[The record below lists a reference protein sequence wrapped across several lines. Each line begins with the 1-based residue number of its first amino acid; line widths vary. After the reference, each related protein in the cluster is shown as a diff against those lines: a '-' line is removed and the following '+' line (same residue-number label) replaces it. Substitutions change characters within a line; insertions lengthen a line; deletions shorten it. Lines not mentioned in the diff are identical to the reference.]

1 MDWTNLLMDSLVTRS
16 KWHRRS
22 GSFVRPS
29 NADGGIKMIWSW
41 SLSLSEMMNVPADAE
56 ITQSLIFAAVF
67 GLFNLGTNLPFSL
80 YYNFVIGTS
89 F

>member
-1 MDWTNLLMDSLVTRS
+1 
-16 KWHRRS
+16 
-22 GSFVRPS
+22 
-29 NADGGIKMIWSW
+29 MIWSW

-80 YYNFVIGTS
+80 YYNFVIGIS